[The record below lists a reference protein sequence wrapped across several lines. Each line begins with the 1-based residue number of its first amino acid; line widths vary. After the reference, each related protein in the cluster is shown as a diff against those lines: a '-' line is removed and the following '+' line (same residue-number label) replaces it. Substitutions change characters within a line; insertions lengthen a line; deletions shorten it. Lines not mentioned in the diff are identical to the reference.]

1 MNKRHTINFEQCYC
15 SLTDFYDNV
24 AKVFG
29 ERDISKLKY
38 DCRKLH
44 ISKAV
49 LQGMIDYYN
58 KERGAS
64 SYTIT
69 AMLIQF
75 GPKADLISDDYEVEI
90 EDGFIVRGE

>member
-1 MNKRHTINFEQCYC
+1 MNKRRIITLEQCYC
-15 SLTDFYDNV
+15 PIINFYDNI
-24 AKVFG
+24 AKIFG
-29 ERDISKLKY
+29 EKDISKLNY

-44 ISKAV
+44 VSKAV
-49 LQGMIDYYN
+49 SQSLIDYYH
-58 KERGAS
+58 KERDVSNYA
-64 SYTIT
+64 IT

>member
-1 MNKRHTINFEQCYC
+1 MNKRHTITFEQCCC

-29 ERDISKLKY
+29 EKDISKLKY

-49 LQGMIDYYN
+49 LQGLIDYYD

-64 SYTIT
+64 SYAIT

-75 GPKADLISDDYEVEI
+75 GPKADLISDGYEVEI
-90 EDGFIVRGE
+90 EDGFIVRSE

>member
-1 MNKRHTINFEQCYC
+1 MNKRHTITFEQCYC
-15 SLTDFYDNV
+15 PIADFYDNV

-29 ERDISKLKY
+29 EKDVSKLKY

-49 LQGMIDYYN
+49 LQGLIDYYH
-58 KERGAS
+58 KERDTPN
-64 SYTIT
+64 YV
-69 AMLIQF
+69 LIQF

-90 EDGFIVRGE
+90 EDSFIVRGE